1 MRFAASNG
9 PVDRIVA
16 AFVLAYAT
24 WTIYVHALVA
34 TQASFTTLLRGLPLA
49 TVAAAA
55 AIAGWFRLRE
65 PPQAV
70 TAPADDGNVAVRGGR
85 LSPVVLVVA
94 AAWVAL
100 LDAGMPY
107 PAFWWGALLGTG
119 AAWAWHLGGMPAPR
133 PSAPARADAGCVSP
147 PLVLVLPMFFVF
159 AGPETLVYGRQPP
172 VSLR

>member
-1 MRFAASNG
+1 MSPTSCQTAPPRISKPLILDEGTDYRNFQGAAAHLPLGPGTGGRMRFAASNG

-65 PPQAV
+65 P
-70 TAPADDGNVAVRGGR
+70 
-85 LSPVVLVVA
+85 
-94 AAWVAL
+94 
-100 LDAGMPY
+100 
-107 PAFWWGALLGTG
+107 
-119 AAWAWHLGGMPAPR
+119 
-133 PSAPARADAGCVSP
+133 
-147 PLVLVLPMFFVF
+147 
-159 AGPETLVYGRQPP
+159 
-172 VSLR
+172 